1 MAGRFAVGRLTTIHA
16 GAGRTDAGPL
26 KQARFA
32 APCFPVWI
40 QDFPRLADMS
50 DIVFS
55 SVLDSAHAGDIQG
68 ALGTISQ
75 TDLGRRQSWGARLR
89 TLAAIVGPGLIV
101 MVGDNDAGAFGTY
114 TQAGQNYGTAL
125 MWTLLLLVP
134 VLYVN
139 QEMVLRLG
147 CVSRVGHARLILE
160 RFGKFWGAFS
170 VIDLFLLNGLTIVT
184 EFIGINL
191 ALGYLGV
198 PRIAGIAVAAGIII
212 AAASTGSFRR
222 FERFS
227 LALCFFSLLLVPVFV
242 LAHPPL
248 GQIGHD
254 LVRPAFPS
262 GARLSDVMLLVIGI
276 VGTTV
281 APWQLFFQQSYVIDK
296 RITPRFMGYEK
307 ADLWIGIVIVLAGAI
322 AMMAFTAVAFQGTA
336 GFGHFSNAGAV
347 AAGLEAHAGRA
358 AGVMFALA
366 LLDASIIGASAVS
379 LSTAYAIGDVLS
391 LRHSLHRSAGDARGF
406 YAVYAGVIGIA
417 AALVLFGSNELLGLL
432 TNAVQ
437 TLAGVLLPSATVFLL
452 LLCNDKA
459 VLGPWVNGR
468 WLNLFTG
475 LVIWVLVLLSLILTA
490 ATVFPDMPGRSMVAV
505 LGVGSLVGV
514 VGAGVYV
521 FTRPASVPP
530 VGGREWMMPP
540 LAALTPPVM
549 TRGTR
554 LWLAVLRVYLVVAVG
569 MVAFKIIALATGG

>member
-1 MAGRFAVGRLTTIHA
+1 
-16 GAGRTDAGPL
+16 
-26 KQARFA
+26 
-32 APCFPVWI
+32 
-40 QDFPRLADMS
+40 MS
-50 DIVFS
+50 DLALHGS
-55 SVLDSAHAGDIQG
+55 GRSAVLDSAHVGDIEG
-68 ALGTISQ
+68 ALGTIRHS
-75 TDLGRRQSWGARLR
+75 DVRRRHTWGARLR

-125 MWTLLLLVP
+125 LWTLLLLVP

-139 QEMVLRLG
+139 QEMVARLG
-147 CVSRVGHARLILE
+147 AVTGVGHARLILE

-198 PRIAGIAVAAGIII
+198 PRAWGIAVAAGIII

-227 LALCFFSLLLVPVFV
+227 IALCFFSLLLVPIFLMV
-242 LAHPPL
+242 HPPL
-248 GQIGHD
+248 GEIAHG
-254 LVRPAFPS
+254 LVVPHFPA
-262 GARLSDVMLLVIGI
+262 GANLSDVMLLVIGI

-296 RITPRFMGYEK
+296 RITPRFLAYEK
-307 ADLWIGIVIVLAGAI
+307 ADLWIGIVVVIVGAV
-322 AMMAFTAVAFQGTA
+322 AMMAFTAAAFQGTPE
-336 GFGHFSNAGAV
+336 FGKFTDAGAV
-347 AAGLEAHAGRA
+347 AHGLEAYASRT

-366 LLDASIIGASAVS
+366 LLDASIIGACAVS
-379 LSTAYAIGDVLS
+379 LATAYAIGDVLAMH
-391 LRHSLHRSAGDARGF
+391 HSLHRKATDARGF
-406 YAVYAGVIGIA
+406 YAVYAGLVAVA
-417 AALVLFGSNELLGLL
+417 AALVLFGSDSLLGLL

-475 LVIWVLVLLSLILTA
+475 AVIWVLVTLSIILTA
-490 ATVFPDMPGRSMVAV
+490 ATVFPNVSGEMI
-505 LGVGSLVGV
+505 VGIL
-514 VGAGVYV
+514 GAGTLLGLIGSAAVV
-521 FTRPASVPP
+521 AMRPHLLKSAAAEGSVQRSAFRLHQASW
-530 VGGREWMMPP
+530 RMPP
-540 LAALTPPVM
+540 L
-549 TRGTR
+549 GR
-554 LWLAVLRVYLVVAVG
+554 LPAPQLSLSKRIWMGVLRGYLLAAVILVIVKVVQMAA
-569 MVAFKIIALATGG
+569 M